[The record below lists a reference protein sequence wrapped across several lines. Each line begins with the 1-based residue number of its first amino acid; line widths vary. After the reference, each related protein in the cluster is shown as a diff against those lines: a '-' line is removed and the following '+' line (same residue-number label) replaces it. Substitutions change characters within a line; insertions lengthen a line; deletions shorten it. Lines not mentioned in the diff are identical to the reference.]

1 MLDRKIHQTN
11 KKQIT
16 KKKHIKSAVIL
27 RRFDKAD
34 AICYTV
40 ILEQESTTLVVVV
53 GKVWPGAGQG

>member
-1 MLDRKIHQTN
+1 MLDREINQTN

-16 KKKHIKSAVIL
+16 KKNHVKSALIL

-53 GKVWPGAGQG
+53 GEVCSGVGQG